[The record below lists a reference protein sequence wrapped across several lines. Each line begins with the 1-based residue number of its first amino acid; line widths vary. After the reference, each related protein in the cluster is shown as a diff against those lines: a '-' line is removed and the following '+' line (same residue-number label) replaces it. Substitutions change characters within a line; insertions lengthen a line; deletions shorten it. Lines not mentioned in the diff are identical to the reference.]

1 MSLDQ
6 VAAVG
11 ALWLRSLQSLQGPV
25 HSLTPEGRVC
35 SHWTSDS
42 THFGFS
48 FYDQESEFQG
58 AAFLLRSPPC
68 PPGKKITFPAPHQ
81 KAGAEPLERGRSELT
96 RGFRRLS
103 SWEAKGECGVGVGMA
118 L

>member
-11 ALWLRSLQSLQGPV
+11 TLWLRSLPSLQGPV

-42 THFGFS
+42 THFGSS

-58 AAFLLRSPPC
+58 AAFLLRSPPA
-68 PPGKKITFPAPHQ
+68 PQGKNHVLSATSE
-81 KAGAEPLERGRSELT
+81 GRGRAPGTWQGSGASLAGRQEENVVW
-96 RGFRRLS
+96 G
-103 SWEAKGECGVGVGMA
+103 
-118 L
+118 